1 MNIFSLAILEKG
13 VGGMSF
19 QLRDNRGQALLEFA
33 LVLPVLLLLVFGI
46 IEFGLIFFDNLVIT
60 QAAREGA
67 RVGVVGGS
75 DAEIIETIEYSA
87 ASLDQSRLQI
97 EIEPGQTVRSDNKK
111 FTFPEKIQK
120 QNLLAD
126 KQPYKQSL
134 ASNLRL
140 QTSDSIYRVNTYAA
154 VVYNHQK

>member
-13 VGGMSF
+13 GGGMSF

-97 EIEPGQTVRSDNKK
+97 EIEPGQTVRSQGDPLKVEVHYSVPIMTPIMGQFLSN
-111 FTFPEKIQK
+111 
-120 QNLLAD
+120 
-126 KQPYKQSL
+126 PYP
-134 ASNLRL
+134 L
-140 QTSDSIYRVNTYAA
+140 QVSVTMRME
-154 VVYNHQK
+154 

>member
-1 MNIFSLAILEKG
+1 MRGDSCAEEMQEKNKIRQD
-13 VGGMSF
+13 F
-19 QLRDNRGQALLEFA
+19 QHNLHLL
-33 LVLPVLLLLVFGI
+33 
-46 IEFGLIFFDNLVIT
+46 
-60 QAAREGA
+60 
-67 RVGVVGGS
+67 
-75 DAEIIETIEYSA
+75 SA
-87 ASLDQSRLQI
+87 NPI
-97 EIEPGQTVRSDNKK
+97 RSDNKK

-154 VVYNHQK
+154 VVCNHQK